1 MTQFGVLAIA
11 TLIFSKAWNDSITG
25 NKMIGYDFSDKAV
38 ALLSVL
44 SGVASVVFLILAL
57 ITAPWGSVL

>member
-25 NKMIGYDFSDKAV
+25 DERIGYDFSDKAV
-38 ALLSVL
+38 ALLAVL
-44 SGVASVVFLILAL
+44 SGIASVVFLILAL